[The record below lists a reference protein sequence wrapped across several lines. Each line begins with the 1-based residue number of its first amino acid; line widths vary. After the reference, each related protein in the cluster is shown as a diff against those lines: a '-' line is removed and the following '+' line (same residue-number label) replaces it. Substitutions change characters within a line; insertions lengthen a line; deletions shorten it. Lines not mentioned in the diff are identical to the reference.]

1 MTNIRELNSEKIE
14 KLLKKYA
21 DIGYRFRP
29 INMLVDDNILE
40 EQLSEYLISIG
51 KNRDA
56 GDDWRCYKE
65 EELIHCKEFEL
76 RYLEWETL
84 CEGVKYNADRTAHLF
99 LTNSDNDTVC
109 NRFIDMCEIDQ
120 ELNTDN
126 IRQMFLG
133 LINVIEDS
141 I

>member
-1 MTNIRELNSEKIE
+1 MNNIRELNSAEIE

-29 INMLVDDNILE
+29 INMLVDDDILE
-40 EQLSEYLISIG
+40 EQLSKYLISIG

-65 EELIHCKEFEL
+65 EELMHCKEFKL

-84 CEGVKYNADRTAHLF
+84 CEGIRINADRISSLF
-99 LTNSDNDTVC
+99 LRVSDNDTVC

-120 ELNTDN
+120 ELNIDN